1 MISIMKKYGI
11 YILLILSIGLNFIQ
25 RSCSNSNISSKST
38 IVKIKT
44 PEIKGEIQ
52 KSKTVVIPTPK
63 NEIVYKDK
71 QVIVD
76 NPITKKL
83 LNRYIKENDSLKRL
97 KMYGEA
103 ITEREQVN
111 IFENDDLKASVKSK
125 TQGKLLDI
133 LLTDYIIKSKEL
145 PITLP
150 PSKNSV
156 FAVYSGG
163 GLYYNQDNQ
172 KLGYKVDLGFQNK
185 KGDILDIGYDPLNKT
200 VFLEYKLRIINI
212 KK

>member
-1 MISIMKKYGI
+1 MINLKKYGI
-11 YILLILSIGLNFIQ
+11 GILLLISISLNFIQ
-25 RSCSNSNISSKST
+25 RGCSSSNNISIPTT
-38 IVKIKT
+38 IKIKT
-44 PEIKGEIQ
+44 PEIKGDIE

-83 LNRYIKENDSLKRL
+83 LESYIKENDSLKRL

-103 ITEREQVN
+103 VTEREQVN

-133 LLTDYIIKSKEL
+133 LLTDYTIKSKEL

-156 FAVYSGG
+156 FVVYSGG
-163 GLYYNQDNQ
+163 GIYYNQDNQ

-185 KGDILDIGYDPLNKT
+185 KGDILDVGYDPLNKT